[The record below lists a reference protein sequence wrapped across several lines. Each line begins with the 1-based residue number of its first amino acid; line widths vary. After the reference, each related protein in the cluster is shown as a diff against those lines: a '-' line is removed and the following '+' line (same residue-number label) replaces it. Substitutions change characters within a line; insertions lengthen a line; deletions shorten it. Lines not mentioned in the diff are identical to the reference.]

1 MAGIKLE
8 LPEHTSL
15 SGEINLEYSK
25 SESNRVL
32 MIRHLSSKTFE
43 IKNLSGSEDTLLLNQ
58 ILESDAT
65 NADRQTEMI
74 YNVNHA
80 GTAMR
85 FLCAYFANE
94 NGKYVLTGSDRMQ
107 QRPIHPL
114 VNALRQLGADIT
126 YVKREGF
133 PPLQITGKNLEGG
146 LVEIDADVSSQYIT
160 ALMLVA
166 PALPQGLKIVLK
178 GKPVSTSY
186 TLMTARIMEKF
197 GIHVKINQNEIAIPH
212 GSYRLNK
219 ASNYLIEAD
228 WSAASYFYALA
239 SLNPGTEFFLNGL
252 FKNSVQPDAIVVKL
266 FERFGVRTEFVD
278 AGVKINS
285 VSQASPE
292 FFEFDFTL
300 CPDLTQTMA
309 VLCAAKKI
317 PSKFTGVST
326 LRIKETDRVQAL
338 KNELHQ
344 FNIDLEI
351 SDEHSFLIHPENANF
366 DLQNISIKTY
376 GDHRMAMSF
385 TILCSVCK
393 HIEIEDQEV
402 VNKSFPDFWNQLS
415 KCGIN
420 SIRS

>member
-32 MIRHLSSKTFE
+32 IIKYLSETIFS
-43 IKNLSGSEDTLLLNQ
+43 IINLSRSEDTVLLNE
-58 ILESDAT
+58 ILACEESDNGKGEASQY
-65 NADRQTEMI
+65 D
-74 YNVNHA
+74 VHHA

-85 FLCAYFANE
+85 FLCAYFANRK
-94 NGKYVLTGSDRMQ
+94 GTYLLTGSNRMQ
-107 QRPIHPL
+107 ERPIHPL
-114 VNALRQLGADIT
+114 VNALRHLGADIT
-126 YVKREGF
+126 YAKREGF
-133 PPLQITGKNLEGG
+133 PPLQIKGKKLEGG
-146 LVEIDADVSSQYIT
+146 VVEIDADVSSQYIT
-160 ALMLVA
+160 ALMLIA
-166 PALPQGLKIVLK
+166 PTLPEGLKIVLK

-186 TLMTARIMEKF
+186 TLMTARIMEKL
-197 GIHVKINQNEIAIPH
+197 GIHGKINQNEITITRGRYH
-212 GSYRLNK
+212 LNK
-219 ASNYLIEAD
+219 ASNYYIEAD
-228 WSAASYFYALA
+228 WSAASYFYAISA
-239 SLNPGTEFFLNGL
+239 LNPGSEFFLNGL
-252 FKNSVQPDAIVVKL
+252 FKNSVQPDVMVVKL
-266 FERFGVRTEFVD
+266 FDRFGVSTEFMD
-278 AGVKINS
+278 AGVKIKS

-344 FNIDLEI
+344 FNIELEI
-351 SDEHSFLIHPENANF
+351 VDEHSFLIHPENANF
-366 DLQNISIKTY
+366 ESQNISIKTY
-376 GDHRMAMSF
+376 SDHRMAMSF
-385 TILCSVCK
+385 AILCSVCN
-393 HIEIEDQEV
+393 HIEIKDHEV
-402 VNKSFPDFWNQLS
+402 VKKSFPDFWNQLS

-420 SIRS
+420 IIRF